1 MSLRRVLVLPAAL
14 GAAVLSQAL
23 LAPSAEAAGPAH
35 GCPYGAVCVYPQN
48 RGWNGDRPS
57 LKYWSYGPHNLSH
70 QYGTHQIF
78 NNQYGG
84 AKVEAC
90 FGYNGTG
97 GGTLMLG
104 AGAAWDF
111 NLTPV
116 NSLVLFPLNGTGC
129 RR

>member
-1 MSLRRVLVLPAAL
+1 MPIRRILALPAVF
-14 GAAVLSQAL
+14 GATLLSHAL
-23 LAPSAEAAGPAH
+23 LAPSAEAVGPAH

-48 RGWNGDRPS
+48 KGWNIDRPS
-57 LKYWSYGPHNLSH
+57 LTYWSYGPHNLSN
-70 QYGTHQIF
+70 QYGTHRIF

-84 AKVEAC
+84 AEVEAC

-97 GGTLMLG
+97 GGTLLLG
-104 AGAAWDF
+104 AGVAFDD

-116 NSLVLFPLNGTGC
+116 NSLVLFPSNRTGC